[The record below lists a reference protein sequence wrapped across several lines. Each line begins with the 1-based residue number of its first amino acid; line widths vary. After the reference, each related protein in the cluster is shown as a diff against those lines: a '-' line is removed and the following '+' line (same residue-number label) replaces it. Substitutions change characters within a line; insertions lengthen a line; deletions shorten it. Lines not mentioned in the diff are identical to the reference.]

1 MLCYGETRWV
11 TPDMDHT
18 QNTQEIQVE
27 YLVVNY
33 KKDDENVTLSLR
45 QADILRALA
54 HDEDL
59 CKLGGCVAALQDVK

>member
-1 MLCYGETRWV
+1 MHSYL
-11 TPDMDHT
+11 
-18 QNTQEIQVE
+18 QIE